1 MSEIWK
7 TEETNISTINYTA
20 YAGERIEPDE

>member
-1 MSEIWK
+1 MSEILR

-20 YAGERIEPDE
+20 YAGERMEPDE